1 MGKWF
6 KIHKCIKIVMNSYAG
21 RILFT
26 LLTAE
31 YVCKYIFG

>member
-6 KIHKCIKIVMNSYAG
+6 KIHKCIKIVMNSYAA
-21 RILFT
+21 RIWFT

-31 YVCKYIFG
+31 YVCRDMFG